1 MRRPAGP
8 EQPARA
14 GGTRG
19 ARRRLAAAAPASGC
33 SGGRCSPRG
42 PLARAT
48 DPRVAIAH
56 QAAAASDSRVRAPA
70 GPVRRPS
77 GRPEPHSGRRSP
89 LLQQRPELTPRG
101 PLVRGTRAC
110 GGSQHRPRVRC
121 ASGGPACTHALRRP
135 RPRAVDAG
143 ARGAGLETS
152 GGCCLRRKWRLE

>member
-1 MRRPAGP
+1 MRWPAGP

-19 ARRRLAAAAPASGC
+19 PRRRLEAAAPASGC

-42 PLARAT
+42 PLACAT

-77 GRPEPHSGRRSP
+77 GRPEPHSDRRSP
-89 LLQQRPELTPRG
+89 LLQQRPEHHT
-101 PLVRGTRAC
+101 A
-110 GGSQHRPRVRC
+110 
-121 ASGGPACTHALRRP
+121 GPAGAWHTRMRRQP
-135 RPRAVDAG
+135 APP
-143 ARGAGLETS
+143 ARQAGLPARTRCD
-152 GGCCLRRKWRLE
+152 GQGPVRLTLARAALDWRRAAAAV